1 MITQDLYKQ
10 ILIKTDQLQPELKK
24 IRRTLHQYPETGWME
39 MRTSSIIAGYLKKFN
54 FDEILT
60 GEAVCKANARM
71 GIPDKSCLSEHY
83 TQTINQE
90 GTDLTYL
97 PDTQKGFTGVIGILR
112 CGSGPVVA
120 LRFDIDA
127 LPIQE
132 SSEETHFP
140 AKNGFS
146 SQNNGVMHACG
157 HDMILAAALILAK
170 IVAEEQR
177 MQENFPVR
185 LRFLFEP
192 AEEIGEGA
200 KRMLQ
205 AGALENPKADA
216 FLMFHYAADMTFGM
230 AVHQGQA
237 SSMINSMQI
246 HVHGKSSH
254 WCEADKGIDA
264 IYAAAQV
271 ISAIHDLNE
280 SFGKQH
286 PDSGKYIVGTGTIH
300 GGEYTNIIAD
310 HVVLNGNIR
319 AVHEE
324 TYMALEHELER
335 NLQEIEKQTGTQIRM
350 EFPKDP
356 VYAFANDEELTETAK
371 VVGAEVF
378 GDKFVLEGEDELF
391 LSGDNAYRY
400 FRETRGLFTV
410 FLAGI
415 PGENHPLHH
424 PKFQLDERILPYSV
438 EALYKII
445 TTL

>member
-1 MITQDLYKQ
+1 MNIQDYTEE
-10 ILIKTDQLQPELKK
+10 LIELRHHFHQHPELALQEVETSAY
-24 IRRTLHQYPETGWME
+24 IRRYLEKLGYEIKPVEPTGLIAELPCLRDRKKVIVLRAE
-39 MRTSSIIAGYLKKFN
+39 M
-54 FDEILT
+54 
-60 GEAVCKANARM
+60 
-71 GIPDKSCLSEHY
+71 
-83 TQTINQE
+83 
-90 GTDLTYL
+90 
-97 PDTQKGFTGVIGILR
+97 
-112 CGSGPVVA
+112 
-120 LRFDIDA
+120 DA

-132 SSEETHFP
+132 QTGLSYASVNE
-140 AKNGFS
+140 GC
-146 SQNNGVMHACG
+146 MHACG
-157 HDMILAAALILAK
+157 HDFILASALILAK
-170 IVAEEQR
+170 IVAEES
-177 MQENFPVR
+177 EKFPVR
-185 LRFLFEP
+185 IRFLFEP

-216 FLMFHYAADMTFGM
+216 FLMFHYAADMTLGM

-271 ISAIHDLNE
+271 VNTIYDLNE
-280 SFGKQH
+280 NFGKQH
-286 PDSGKYIVGTGTIH
+286 PDAGKYIIGTGTIH

-324 TYMALEHELER
+324 TYMALEQELEKY
-335 NLQEIEKQTGTQIRM
+335 LQKIEQKTGTQIRM

-356 VYAFANDEELTETAK
+356 VYAFANDDELVWTAK
-371 VVGAEVF
+371 TVGEEIF

-400 FRETRGLFTV
+400 FKETRGLFSV

-415 PGENHPLHH
+415 PGEEHPLHH

-445 TTL
+445 TELSL

>member
-1 MITQDLYKQ
+1 
-10 ILIKTDQLQPELKK
+10 
-24 IRRTLHQYPETGWME
+24 
-39 MRTSSIIAGYLKKFN
+39 
-54 FDEILT
+54 
-60 GEAVCKANARM
+60 
-71 GIPDKSCLSEHY
+71 
-83 TQTINQE
+83 
-90 GTDLTYL
+90 
-97 PDTQKGFTGVIGILR
+97 
-112 CGSGPVVA
+112 
-120 LRFDIDA
+120 
-127 LPIQE
+127 
-132 SSEETHFP
+132 
-140 AKNGFS
+140 
-146 SQNNGVMHACG
+146 MHACG

-286 PDSGKYIVGTGTIH
+286 PDAGKYIVGTGTIH

-324 TYMALEHELER
+324 TYTALEHELER

-350 EFPKDP
+350 EFPKNP
-356 VYAFANDEELTETAK
+356 VYAFANDEELT
-371 VVGAEVF
+371 
-378 GDKFVLEGEDELF
+378 
-391 LSGDNAYRY
+391 
-400 FRETRGLFTV
+400 
-410 FLAGI
+410 
-415 PGENHPLHH
+415 
-424 PKFQLDERILPYSV
+424 
-438 EALYKII
+438 
-445 TTL
+445 

>member
-1 MITQDLYKQ
+1 MNIQDYTEE
-10 ILIKTDQLQPELKK
+10 LIELRHHFHQHPELALQEVETSAY
-24 IRRTLHQYPETGWME
+24 IRRYLEKLGYEIKPVEPTGLIAELPCLRDRKKVIVLRAE
-39 MRTSSIIAGYLKKFN
+39 M
-54 FDEILT
+54 
-60 GEAVCKANARM
+60 
-71 GIPDKSCLSEHY
+71 
-83 TQTINQE
+83 
-90 GTDLTYL
+90 
-97 PDTQKGFTGVIGILR
+97 
-112 CGSGPVVA
+112 
-120 LRFDIDA
+120 DA

-132 SSEETHFP
+132 QTGLSYASVNE
-140 AKNGFS
+140 GC
-146 SQNNGVMHACG
+146 MHACG
-157 HDMILAAALILAK
+157 HDFILASALILAK
-170 IVAEEQR
+170 IVAEES
-177 MQENFPVR
+177 EKFPVR
-185 LRFLFEP
+185 IRFLFEP

-216 FLMFHYAADMTFGM
+216 FLMFHYAADMTLGM

-246 HVHGKSSH
+246 YVHGKSSH

-271 ISAIHDLNE
+271 VNTIHDLNE
-280 SFGKQH
+280 NFGKQH
-286 PDSGKYIVGTGTIH
+286 PDAGKYIIGTGTIH

-324 TYMALEHELER
+324 TYMALEQELEKY
-335 NLQEIEKQTGTQIRM
+335 LQKIEQKTGTQIRM

-356 VYAFANDEELTETAK
+356 VYAFANDDELVWTAK
-371 VVGAEVF
+371 TVGEEIF

-400 FRETRGLFTV
+400 FKETRGLFSV

-415 PGENHPLHH
+415 PGEEHPLHH

-445 TTL
+445 TELSL

>member
-1 MITQDLYKQ
+1 MKTQIGGYMNIQDYTEE
-10 ILIKTDQLQPELKK
+10 LIELRHHFHQHPELALQEVETSAY
-24 IRRTLHQYPETGWME
+24 IRRYLEKLGYEIKPVEPTGLIAEIPCLRDRKKVIVLRAE
-39 MRTSSIIAGYLKKFN
+39 M
-54 FDEILT
+54 
-60 GEAVCKANARM
+60 
-71 GIPDKSCLSEHY
+71 
-83 TQTINQE
+83 
-90 GTDLTYL
+90 
-97 PDTQKGFTGVIGILR
+97 
-112 CGSGPVVA
+112 
-120 LRFDIDA
+120 DA

-132 SSEETHFP
+132 QTGLSYASVNE
-140 AKNGFS
+140 GC
-146 SQNNGVMHACG
+146 MHACG
-157 HDMILAAALILAK
+157 HDFILASALILAK
-170 IVAEEQR
+170 IVAEES
-177 MQENFPVR
+177 EKFPVR
-185 LRFLFEP
+185 IRFLFEP

-216 FLMFHYAADMTFGM
+216 FLMFHYAADMTLGM

-271 ISAIHDLNE
+271 VNTIHDLNE
-280 SFGKQH
+280 NFGKQH
-286 PDSGKYIVGTGTIH
+286 PDAGKYIIGTGTIH

-324 TYMALEHELER
+324 TYMALEQELEKY
-335 NLQEIEKQTGTQIRM
+335 LQKIEQKTGTQIRM

-356 VYAFANDEELTETAK
+356 VYAFANDDELVWTAK
-371 VVGAEVF
+371 TVGEEIF

-400 FRETRGLFTV
+400 FKETRGLFSV

-415 PGENHPLHH
+415 PGEEHPLHH

-445 TTL
+445 TELSL

>member
-1 MITQDLYKQ
+1 
-10 ILIKTDQLQPELKK
+10 
-24 IRRTLHQYPETGWME
+24 
-39 MRTSSIIAGYLKKFN
+39 
-54 FDEILT
+54 
-60 GEAVCKANARM
+60 
-71 GIPDKSCLSEHY
+71 
-83 TQTINQE
+83 
-90 GTDLTYL
+90 
-97 PDTQKGFTGVIGILR
+97 
-112 CGSGPVVA
+112 
-120 LRFDIDA
+120 
-127 LPIQE
+127 
-132 SSEETHFP
+132 
-140 AKNGFS
+140 
-146 SQNNGVMHACG
+146 
-157 HDMILAAALILAK
+157 
-170 IVAEEQR
+170 
-177 MQENFPVR
+177 
-185 LRFLFEP
+185 
-192 AEEIGEGA
+192 
-200 KRMLQ
+200 MLQ

-378 GDKFVLEGEDELF
+378 GDKFVLKEKMSCFFPVTTHTDILEKPEDFSQYF
-391 LSGDNAYRY
+391 L
-400 FRETRGLFTV
+400 REY
-410 FLAGI
+410 
-415 PGENHPLHH
+415 
-424 PKFQLDERILPYSV
+424 QERIILC
-438 EALYKII
+438 II
-445 TTL
+445 RNFN

>member
-1 MITQDLYKQ
+1 MNIQDYTEE
-10 ILIKTDQLQPELKK
+10 LIELRHHFHQHPELALQEVETSAY
-24 IRRTLHQYPETGWME
+24 IRRYLEKLGYEIKPVEPTGLIAELPCLRDRKKVIVHRAE
-39 MRTSSIIAGYLKKFN
+39 M
-54 FDEILT
+54 
-60 GEAVCKANARM
+60 
-71 GIPDKSCLSEHY
+71 
-83 TQTINQE
+83 
-90 GTDLTYL
+90 
-97 PDTQKGFTGVIGILR
+97 
-112 CGSGPVVA
+112 
-120 LRFDIDA
+120 DA

-132 SSEETHFP
+132 QTGLSYASVNE
-140 AKNGFS
+140 GC
-146 SQNNGVMHACG
+146 MHACG
-157 HDMILAAALILAK
+157 HDFILASALILAK
-170 IVAEEQR
+170 IVAEES
-177 MQENFPVR
+177 EKFPVR
-185 LRFLFEP
+185 IRFLFEP

-216 FLMFHYAADMTFGM
+216 FLMFHYAADMTLGM

-271 ISAIHDLNE
+271 VNTIHDLNE
-280 SFGKQH
+280 NFGKQH
-286 PDSGKYIVGTGTIH
+286 PDAGKYIIGTGTIH

-324 TYMALEHELER
+324 TYMALEQELEKY
-335 NLQEIEKQTGTQIRM
+335 LQKIEQKTGTQIRM

-356 VYAFANDEELTETAK
+356 VYAFANDDELVWTAK
-371 VVGAEVF
+371 TVGEEIF

-400 FRETRGLFTV
+400 FKETRGLFSV

-415 PGENHPLHH
+415 PGEEHPLHH

-445 TTL
+445 TELSL

>member
-1 MITQDLYKQ
+1 MKIQDYTEE
-10 ILIKTDQLQPELKK
+10 LINLRHHFHKYPELALQEVETFAY
-24 IRRTLHQYPETGWME
+24 IRIYLEKLGYEISSVEPTGLIAELPCLKDREKLIVLRAE
-39 MRTSSIIAGYLKKFN
+39 M
-54 FDEILT
+54 
-60 GEAVCKANARM
+60 
-71 GIPDKSCLSEHY
+71 
-83 TQTINQE
+83 
-90 GTDLTYL
+90 
-97 PDTQKGFTGVIGILR
+97 
-112 CGSGPVVA
+112 
-120 LRFDIDA
+120 DA

-132 SSEETHFP
+132 QTGLPYASV
-140 AKNGFS
+140 NMGC
-146 SQNNGVMHACG
+146 MHACG
-157 HDMILAAALILAK
+157 HDMILASALILAK
-170 IVAEEQR
+170 IVAEEQ
-177 MQENFPVR
+177 ENFPVR
-185 LRFLFEP
+185 MRFLFEP

-200 KRMLQ
+200 KRMLR

-216 FLMFHYAADMTFGM
+216 FLMFHYAADMTLGM

-271 ISAIHDLNE
+271 VNAIHNLNE
-280 SFGKQH
+280 NFGKQH
-286 PDSGKYIVGTGTIH
+286 PDAGKYIIGTGTIQ

-324 TYMALEHELER
+324 TYMILELELEKC
-335 NLQEIEKQTGTQIRM
+335 LQKIEQQTGTQIRM

-356 VYAFANDEELTETAK
+356 VYAFANDDELVQTAK
-371 VVGAEVF
+371 VVGEEVF
-378 GDKFVLEGEDELF
+378 GSKFVLEGEDELF

-400 FRETRGLFTV
+400 FKETRGLFSV

-415 PGENHPLHH
+415 PGEEHPLHH

-445 TTL
+445 TRI

>member
-1 MITQDLYKQ
+1 MNIQDYTEE
-10 ILIKTDQLQPELKK
+10 LIKLRHHFHQHPELALQEVETSAY
-24 IRRTLHQYPETGWME
+24 IRRYLEKLGYEIKPVEPTGLIAELPCLRDREKVIVLRAE
-39 MRTSSIIAGYLKKFN
+39 M
-54 FDEILT
+54 
-60 GEAVCKANARM
+60 
-71 GIPDKSCLSEHY
+71 
-83 TQTINQE
+83 
-90 GTDLTYL
+90 
-97 PDTQKGFTGVIGILR
+97 
-112 CGSGPVVA
+112 
-120 LRFDIDA
+120 DA

-132 SSEETHFP
+132 QTGLPYASVNE
-140 AKNGFS
+140 GC
-146 SQNNGVMHACG
+146 MHACG
-157 HDMILAAALILAK
+157 HDFILASALILAK
-170 IVAEEQR
+170 IVADESEK
-177 MQENFPVR
+177 FPVR
-185 LRFLFEP
+185 IRFLFEP

-205 AGALENPKADA
+205 AGALEDPKADA
-216 FLMFHYAADMTFGM
+216 FLMFHYAADMTLGM

-271 ISAIHDLNE
+271 VNAIHDLNE
-280 SFGKQH
+280 NFGKQH
-286 PDSGKYIVGTGTIH
+286 PDAGKYIIGTGTIH

-324 TYMALEHELER
+324 TYMALEQELEKY
-335 NLQEIEKQTGTQIRM
+335 LQKIEQKTGTQIRM

-356 VYAFANDEELTETAK
+356 VYAFANDDELVWTAK
-371 VVGAEVF
+371 AVGEEIF

-400 FRETRGLFTV
+400 FKETRGLFSV

-415 PGENHPLHH
+415 PGEEHPLHH

-445 TTL
+445 TELSL

>member
-1 MITQDLYKQ
+1 MVIPENKGW
-10 ILIKTDQLQPELKK
+10 KTDEYRK
-24 IRRTLHQYPETGWME
+24 IYGRINHIETLLSSTSGAGTSGSGDVCIYPEYLEKLGYEIVPIEPTGLIAELSSLRNREKLVVLRAE
-39 MRTSSIIAGYLKKFN
+39 M
-54 FDEILT
+54 
-60 GEAVCKANARM
+60 
-71 GIPDKSCLSEHY
+71 
-83 TQTINQE
+83 
-90 GTDLTYL
+90 
-97 PDTQKGFTGVIGILR
+97 
-112 CGSGPVVA
+112 
-120 LRFDIDA
+120 DA

-132 SSEETHFP
+132 QTNLPYASV
-140 AKNGFS
+140 NQGC
-146 SQNNGVMHACG
+146 MHACG

-286 PDSGKYIVGTGTIH
+286 PD
-300 GGEYTNIIAD
+300 A
-310 HVVLNGNIR
+310 GNILWVR
-319 AVHEE
+319 VRSMAV
-324 TYMALEHELER
+324 
-335 NLQEIEKQTGTQIRM
+335 NI
-350 EFPKDP
+350 
-356 VYAFANDEELTETAK
+356 
-371 VVGAEVF
+371 
-378 GDKFVLEGEDELF
+378 
-391 LSGDNAYRY
+391 
-400 FRETRGLFTV
+400 
-410 FLAGI
+410 
-415 PGENHPLHH
+415 
-424 PKFQLDERILPYSV
+424 RILLQTMWY
-438 EALYKII
+438 
-445 TTL
+445 

>member
-1 MITQDLYKQ
+1 
-10 ILIKTDQLQPELKK
+10 
-24 IRRTLHQYPETGWME
+24 
-39 MRTSSIIAGYLKKFN
+39 
-54 FDEILT
+54 
-60 GEAVCKANARM
+60 
-71 GIPDKSCLSEHY
+71 
-83 TQTINQE
+83 
-90 GTDLTYL
+90 
-97 PDTQKGFTGVIGILR
+97 
-112 CGSGPVVA
+112 
-120 LRFDIDA
+120 
-127 LPIQE
+127 
-132 SSEETHFP
+132 
-140 AKNGFS
+140 
-146 SQNNGVMHACG
+146 MHACG

-286 PDSGKYIVGTGTIH
+286 PDAGKYIVGTGTIH

-335 NLQEIEKQTGTQIRM
+335 NLQEIEKRTGTQIRM

>member
-1 MITQDLYKQ
+1 MKTQIGGYMNIQDYTEE
-10 ILIKTDQLQPELKK
+10 LIELRHHFHQHPELALQEVETSAY
-24 IRRTLHQYPETGWME
+24 IRRYLEKLGYEIKPVEPTGLIAELPCLRDRKKVIVLRAE
-39 MRTSSIIAGYLKKFN
+39 M
-54 FDEILT
+54 
-60 GEAVCKANARM
+60 
-71 GIPDKSCLSEHY
+71 
-83 TQTINQE
+83 
-90 GTDLTYL
+90 
-97 PDTQKGFTGVIGILR
+97 
-112 CGSGPVVA
+112 
-120 LRFDIDA
+120 DA

-132 SSEETHFP
+132 QTGLSYASVNE
-140 AKNGFS
+140 GC
-146 SQNNGVMHACG
+146 MHACG
-157 HDMILAAALILAK
+157 HDFILASALILAK
-170 IVAEEQR
+170 IVAEES
-177 MQENFPVR
+177 EKFPVR
-185 LRFLFEP
+185 IRFLFEP

-216 FLMFHYAADMTFGM
+216 FLMFHYAADMTLGM

-271 ISAIHDLNE
+271 VNAIHDLNE
-280 SFGKQH
+280 NFGKQH
-286 PDSGKYIVGTGTIH
+286 PDTGKYIIGTGTIH

-324 TYMALEHELER
+324 TYMALEQELEKY
-335 NLQEIEKQTGTQIRM
+335 LQKIEQKTGTQIRM

-356 VYAFANDEELTETAK
+356 VYAFANDDELVWTAK
-371 VVGAEVF
+371 TVGEEIF

-400 FRETRGLFTV
+400 FKETRGLFSV

-415 PGENHPLHH
+415 PGEEHPLHH
-424 PKFQLDERILPYSV
+424 PKFQLDERVLPYSV

-445 TTL
+445 TELSL

>member
-1 MITQDLYKQ
+1 MKTQIGGYMNIQDYTEE
-10 ILIKTDQLQPELKK
+10 LIELRHHFHQHPELALQEVETSAY
-24 IRRTLHQYPETGWME
+24 IRRYLEKLGYEIKPVEPTGLIAELPCLRDRKKVIVLRAE
-39 MRTSSIIAGYLKKFN
+39 M
-54 FDEILT
+54 
-60 GEAVCKANARM
+60 
-71 GIPDKSCLSEHY
+71 
-83 TQTINQE
+83 
-90 GTDLTYL
+90 
-97 PDTQKGFTGVIGILR
+97 
-112 CGSGPVVA
+112 
-120 LRFDIDA
+120 DA

-132 SSEETHFP
+132 QTGLSYASVNE
-140 AKNGFS
+140 GC
-146 SQNNGVMHACG
+146 MHACG
-157 HDMILAAALILAK
+157 HDFILASALILAK
-170 IVAEEQR
+170 IVAEES
-177 MQENFPVR
+177 EKFPVR
-185 LRFLFEP
+185 IRFLFEP

-205 AGALENPKADA
+205 AGALEDPKADA
-216 FLMFHYAADMTFGM
+216 FLMFHYAADMTLGM

-271 ISAIHDLNE
+271 VNAIHDLNE
-280 SFGKQH
+280 NFGKQH
-286 PDSGKYIVGTGTIH
+286 PDTGKYIIGTGTIH

-324 TYMALEHELER
+324 TYMALEQELEKY
-335 NLQEIEKQTGTQIRM
+335 LQKIEQKTGTQIRM

-356 VYAFANDEELTETAK
+356 VYAFANDDELVWTAK
-371 VVGAEVF
+371 TVGEEIF
-378 GDKFVLEGEDELF
+378 GDKCVLEGEDELF

-400 FRETRGLFTV
+400 FKETRGLFSV

-415 PGENHPLHH
+415 PGEEHPLHH

-438 EALYKII
+438 EVLYKII
-445 TTL
+445 MELSL

>member
-1 MITQDLYKQ
+1 MNIEKYTEELITLRHYF
-10 ILIKTDQLQPELKK
+10 
-24 IRRTLHQYPETGWME
+24 HQYPELALQEVETSAYIRKYLEKLGYEIVPIEPTGLIAELPSLRNREKLVVLRAE
-39 MRTSSIIAGYLKKFN
+39 M
-54 FDEILT
+54 
-60 GEAVCKANARM
+60 
-71 GIPDKSCLSEHY
+71 
-83 TQTINQE
+83 
-90 GTDLTYL
+90 
-97 PDTQKGFTGVIGILR
+97 
-112 CGSGPVVA
+112 
-120 LRFDIDA
+120 DA

-132 SSEETHFP
+132 QTNLPYASV
-140 AKNGFS
+140 NQGC
-146 SQNNGVMHACG
+146 MHACG

-286 PDSGKYIVGTGTIH
+286 PDAGKYIVGTGTIH

-324 TYMALEHELER
+324 TYTALEHELER

-371 VVGAEVF
+371 AVGEEVF

-391 LSGDNAYRY
+391 LPVTTHTDILEKPEDFSQY
-400 FRETRGLFTV
+400 FLREY
-410 FLAGI
+410 
-415 PGENHPLHH
+415 
-424 PKFQLDERILPYSV
+424 QERIILC
-438 EALYKII
+438 II
-445 TTL
+445 RNFNWMREYCRTAWRHCIRL

>member
-1 MITQDLYKQ
+1 MKTQIGGYMNIQDYTEE
-10 ILIKTDQLQPELKK
+10 LIELRHHFHQHPELALQEVETSAY
-24 IRRTLHQYPETGWME
+24 IRRYLEKLGYEIKPVEPTGLIAELPCLRDRKKVIVLRAE
-39 MRTSSIIAGYLKKFN
+39 M
-54 FDEILT
+54 
-60 GEAVCKANARM
+60 
-71 GIPDKSCLSEHY
+71 
-83 TQTINQE
+83 
-90 GTDLTYL
+90 
-97 PDTQKGFTGVIGILR
+97 
-112 CGSGPVVA
+112 
-120 LRFDIDA
+120 DA

-132 SSEETHFP
+132 QTGLSYASVNE
-140 AKNGFS
+140 GC
-146 SQNNGVMHACG
+146 MHACG
-157 HDMILAAALILAK
+157 HDFILASALILAK
-170 IVAEEQR
+170 IVAEES
-177 MQENFPVR
+177 EKFPVR
-185 LRFLFEP
+185 IRFLFEP

-205 AGALENPKADA
+205 AGALEDPKADA
-216 FLMFHYAADMTFGM
+216 FLMFHYAADMTLGM

-271 ISAIHDLNE
+271 VNAIHDLNE
-280 SFGKQH
+280 NFGKQH
-286 PDSGKYIVGTGTIH
+286 PDTGKYIIGTGTIH

-324 TYMALEHELER
+324 TYMALEQELEKY
-335 NLQEIEKQTGTQIRM
+335 LQKIEQKTGTQIRM

-356 VYAFANDEELTETAK
+356 VYAFANDDELVWTAK
-371 VVGAEVF
+371 TVGEEIF

-400 FRETRGLFTV
+400 FKETRGLFSV

-415 PGENHPLHH
+415 PGEEHPLHH

-445 TTL
+445 TELSL

>member
-1 MITQDLYKQ
+1 MQIENFTQE
-10 ILIKTDQLQPELKK
+10 LIQL
-24 IRRTLHQYPETGWME
+24 RRHFHQYPELALQEYETSAYVRRYLEKLGYTITEVPPTGLIAELPGLQNRAKMVVVRAE
-39 MRTSSIIAGYLKKFN
+39 M
-54 FDEILT
+54 
-60 GEAVCKANARM
+60 
-71 GIPDKSCLSEHY
+71 
-83 TQTINQE
+83 
-90 GTDLTYL
+90 
-97 PDTQKGFTGVIGILR
+97 
-112 CGSGPVVA
+112 
-120 LRFDIDA
+120 DA
-127 LPIQE
+127 LPITE
-132 SSEETHFP
+132 KTGLP
-140 AKNGFS
+140 YAADNGC
-146 SQNNGVMHACG
+146 MHACG
-157 HDMILAAALILAK
+157 HDCIIASALILAK
-170 IVAEEQR
+170 IVAKEQ
-177 MQENFPVR
+177 EDFPVR
-185 LRFLFEP
+185 VRFLFEP

-200 KRMLQ
+200 RRMLQ
-205 AGALENPKADA
+205 AGAMEEPRPDA
-216 FLMFHYAADMTFGM
+216 FVMFHYASDLPFGM
-230 AVHQGQA
+230 AVHRGQA
-237 SSMINSMQI
+237 SSMINSMEL
-246 HVHGKSSH
+246 HVRGKSSH
-254 WCEADKGIDA
+254 WCEAQKGIDS
-264 IYAAAQV
+264 IYGAAQV
-271 ISAIHDLNE
+271 INAIHDLNE

-286 PDSGKYIVGTGTIH
+286 PDAGKYIVGTGTIH

-310 HVVLNGNIR
+310 HVVSNGNIR

-335 NLQEIEKQTGTQIRM
+335 NLQEIEKRTGTQIRM

-438 EALYKII
+438 ETLYKII